1 MARSSPRGAVISL
14 DGVEIR
20 EAASSLDAL
29 SAILSEAAT
38 RGWYKYAAPSLR
50 NFAMNL
56 RTIRKRQGL
65 TQKELGDRLGITY
78 ACITQWECGAR
89 QPKLSSLHRLAG
101 ALGVSVEDLLKP
113 EER

>member
-38 RGWYKYAAPSLR
+38 RGWYKRSGPMPSHIP
-50 NFAMNL
+50 ANL
-56 RTIRKRQGL
+56 RRIRKSRGL
-65 TQKELGDRLGITY
+65 TQKGLAARLGISPQVI
-78 ACITQWECGAR
+78 CHWERGVR
-89 QPKLSSLHRLAG
+89 TPKIQSVHRLAD
-101 ALGVSVEDLLKP
+101 ALGVDPAELYND
-113 EER
+113 EI